1 MNARRARPLR
11 ILTFTSLYPN
21 AEQPRHGIFIE
32 NRIRELQR
40 SHPVEITVVAPVP
53 WFPLSWRRL
62 GLYATYARV
71 ASEEARHGITVH
83 HPRYPVVPKIGMNIA
98 PELMYRFLRRFI
110 RRLHEQH
117 NFDVLDGHFLYPD
130 GVVAT
135 RLGRDLG
142 LPVMNTARGTD
153 VVLYTT
159 FPVPRRQ
166 IRRALRESDATI
178 GVCEFLARK
187 LRDLE
192 PDQGNI
198 VVMRN
203 GVDLEHFCEQDRVRM
218 RERFKLGRFTLLSV
232 GNLIELKGHHLIIEA
247 MQELHDCELLIA
259 GEGPMEPELRRLL
272 ARLGLAERVRLLGL
286 VPHAELRDLYS
297 AADCLVLAS
306 RSEGWANVL
315 LESMACG
322 TPVLATAVGGT
333 PEVVA
338 DERAGLLL
346 EQRTAAAI
354 ADGVRRLRRHY
365 PQRSDVRRYASGFS
379 WAETSAALYALA
391 ARLADARPVA
401 QP

>member
-1 MNARRARPLR
+1 M
-11 ILTFTSLYPN
+11 LTFTSLYPN

-32 NRIRELQR
+32 NRIRELKR
-40 SHPVEITVVAPVP
+40 SHPVDVTVVAPVP
-53 WFPLSWRRL
+53 WFPFSSPRMGR
-62 GLYATYARV
+62 YATYARV
-71 ASEEARHGITVH
+71 APQETRHGITVY
-83 HPRYPVVPKIGMNIA
+83 HPRYLVVPKIGMNIA
-98 PELMYRFLRRFI
+98 PGLMYRSLRRFV

-117 NFDVLDGHFLYPD
+117 RFDVLDGHFLYPD

-159 FPVPRRQ
+159 FPVPRRH
-166 IRRALRESDATI
+166 IRRALRESEATI
-178 GVCEFLARK
+178 GVCEFLARR
-187 LRDLE
+187 LRELE
-192 PDQGNI
+192 PAQGNI
-198 VVMRN
+198 VVLRN
-203 GVDLEHFCEQDRVRM
+203 GVDLEHFREQDRGLL
-218 RERFKLGRFTLLSV
+218 RERFKLSRFTLLSV

-247 MQELHDCELLIA
+247 MQELPDCELLIA
-259 GEGPMEPELRRLL
+259 GEGPMEPELRRLV
-272 ARLGLAERVRLLGL
+272 ARLGLEDRVRMLGL
-286 VPHAELRDLYS
+286 IPHEELRELYS

-346 EQRTAAAI
+346 EQRTAAAV
-354 ADGVRRLRRHY
+354 ADGVRKLRRHY
-365 PQRSDVRRYASGFS
+365 PDRGDVRRYASAFS
-379 WAETSAALYALA
+379 WQETSAALYALA
-391 ARLADARPVA
+391 ARLADARAVP

>member
-1 MNARRARPLR
+1 M
-11 ILTFTSLYPN
+11 LTFTSLYPN
-21 AEQPRHGIFIE
+21 GEQPRHGIFIE
-32 NRIRELQR
+32 NRIRELKR
-40 SHPVEITVVAPVP
+40 AHPVEITVVAPVP
-53 WFPLSWRRL
+53 WFPFSWRRL

-71 ASEEARHGITVH
+71 ASQETRHGITVH
-83 HPRYPVVPKIGMNIA
+83 HPRYLVVPKIGMNIA
-98 PELMYRFLRRFI
+98 PELMYRSLRRFV
-110 RRLHEQH
+110 RRLHEEQP
-117 NFDVLDGHFLYPD
+117 FDVLDGHFLYPD

-159 FPVPRRQ
+159 FPVPRRH
-166 IRRALRESDATI
+166 IRRVLRESGATI
-178 GVCEFLARK
+178 GVCEFLAAK

-192 PDQGNI
+192 PTQDNI

-203 GVDLEHFCEQDRVRM
+203 GVDLEHFHEQDRVLM
-218 RERFKLGRFTLLSV
+218 RERFGLGRFTLLSV

-247 MQELHDCELLIA
+247 MQTLPDCELLIA
-259 GEGPMEPELRRLL
+259 GEGPMELALRRLL
-272 ARLGLAERVRLLGL
+272 SRLGLEDRVRMLGL
-286 VPHAELRDLYS
+286 VPHEELRDLYS

-354 ADGVRRLRRHY
+354 AEGVRRLRQHY
-365 PQRSDVRRYASGFS
+365 PDRDDVRRYASGFS
-379 WAETSAALYALA
+379 WQETSAALYALA

-401 QP
+401 GP